1 MNDTPAMRIWFG
13 MNFGAVLKL
22 VNYGQKPQICVHTT
36 STFVLA
42 FNILKIKVQNPP
54 ASNFRCF
61 LLLLKIRWFALE
73 LDWLFIIFSFSTL
86 ESVVDPSVSC
96 TVVCHWVLNILSPIM
111 PVWPTRIFALMS
123 FGMTRFRFIFPFY
136 LGLLPLAP
144 HINREQISM
153 SRSEHFLSS
162 LSNFFLDI
170 SFFCCHFQLLFRQ
183 EMYLSKLRTY
193 LSKLQKL
200 LLS

>member
-1 MNDTPAMRIWFG
+1 M
-13 MNFGAVLKL
+13 
-22 VNYGQKPQICVHTT
+22 
-36 STFVLA
+36 
-42 FNILKIKVQNPP
+42 
-54 ASNFRCF
+54 
-61 LLLLKIRWFALE
+61 
-73 LDWLFIIFSFSTL
+73 
-86 ESVVDPSVSC
+86 VDPSVSC

-136 LGLLPLAP
+136 LGLLPLAS

-183 EMYLSKLRTY
+183 EMYLSKLRILFVQIAKIIIIIILSSFPCFFSCKDMSRSRNCSCPNCIFY
-193 LSKLQKL
+193 LSKLKECMWTSVSFVLFSVAKTRVKRNQIM
-200 LLS
+200 LSS